1 VLGFG
6 LLNKISVLFLGVGIT
21 LGLCLTSQRSD
32 LRTSGPWL
40 CLLISFL
47 LFLPYIFWNAVND
60 FPHLEFIRNA
70 SAGKYSGLSPL
81 RFATD
86 QFLLNNP
93 LTVPVWLG
101 GIYWY
106 FFTDHGRKYRWL
118 GLAFLGAAAVL
129 LFNRTSKAEYL
140 AAGYSMLFAGGGVFW
155 ESVLSKR
162 WGIPLRRVGVVLLS
176 LGLFVA
182 PFGLP
187 ILPVESY
194 VRYSS
199 VLGIRPS
206 TSEDLDLAELPQF
219 YADMF
224 GWEDQVRTL
233 AAAYHALPPDE
244 KTKAVIYCGNYGRAG
259 AVDFFGSKYGL
270 PAAISGHNNYWF
282 WIPDSIDLSL
292 VIMLDDE
299 VGEKESV
306 FDSVA
311 TAGFHQ
317 TPYALP
323 YENNLTVYVC
333 RKPLIPHAVIRNR
346 IRFYQ

>member
-1 VLGFG
+1 
-6 LLNKISVLFLGVGIT
+6 
-21 LGLCLTSQRSD
+21 
-32 LRTSGPWL
+32 
-40 CLLISFL
+40 
-47 LFLPYIFWNAVND
+47 
-60 FPHLEFIRNA
+60 
-70 SAGKYSGLSPL
+70 
-81 RFATD
+81 
-86 QFLLNNP
+86 LNNP